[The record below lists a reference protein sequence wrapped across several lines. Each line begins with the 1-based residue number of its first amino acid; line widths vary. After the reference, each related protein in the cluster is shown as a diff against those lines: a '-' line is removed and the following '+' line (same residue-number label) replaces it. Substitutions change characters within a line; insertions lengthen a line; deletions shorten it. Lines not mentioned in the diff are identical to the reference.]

1 MSDEAALQERINR
14 EVAEGVLAEAELRRQ
29 GLSGSKIRDLWLLF
43 SGVDPADLPH
53 GHDEGD

>member
-14 EVAEGVLAEAELRRQ
+14 EVEEGLEAEVELRRL
-29 GLSGSKIRDLWLLF
+29 GLSESDIRDLWLLF
-43 SGVDPADLPH
+43 SGVAPGDLPH